1 MPLPSQNERRDHRL
15 RTGAV
20 GGGDLAVVKVETI
33 TSRNGVR
40 AQEFTLSKAAEAALQ
55 VDEL

>member
-1 MPLPSQNERRDHRL
+1 MPLPTQHERREHRL
-15 RTGAV
+15 RTG
-20 GGGDLAVVKVETI
+20 GEDIAVVKVETT

-55 VDEL
+55 VEEI

>member
-15 RTGAV
+15 RTYGEA
-20 GGGDLAVVKVETI
+20 GDLAVVKVETI

>member
-1 MPLPSQNERRDHRL
+1 MPLPNQHERREQRL
-15 RTGAV
+15 RV
-20 GGGDLAVVKVETI
+20 GGAGDDVAVVKVETI

-55 VDEL
+55 VEEL

>member
-1 MPLPSQNERRDHRL
+1 MPLPNQHDRREQKL
-15 RTGAV
+15 RV
-20 GGGDLAVVKVETI
+20 GGAGEDIAVVKVETI

-55 VDEL
+55 VEEI